1 MTSESSWLRFRF
13 GEQLD
18 QWHYFKLLFVWTV
31 LEEEEAKREQQFAHS
46 WKDGRIEERWM
57 M

>member
-1 MTSESSWLRFRF
+1 LN
-13 GEQLD
+13 
-18 QWHYFKLLFVWTV
+18 QWHYFKLLFVRTL

-46 WKDGRIEERWM
+46 WKYGRIEERWM